1 MKLSRQSDSGE
12 HAMTSQVHP
21 EQPFAA
27 DMSGPASGS
36 RASPSKFAR
45 LGGRLESVIKWSTEV
60 PAAILLV
67 AEVILL
73 LSNVFCRYVLENP
86 LVWGDE
92 LASMLF
98 IWLSMLGAVIALRR
112 GEHMRLSMFVALMSP
127 PARRFAETFGN
138 VVVVTF
144 VLLLV
149 GPATD
154 WAMNEWIIT
163 TPALG
168 LPNAI
173 PAAAIPVG
181 SVLML
186 ALAVTRLLGRAT
198 LRDCAASLAIVGGLA
213 VVLYFS
219 SSTLAPLTA
228 GSLIL
233 FFVVGLVTI
242 ICLGVPIMV
251 AFGVCTLAYLATVTG
266 APLTI
271 VVSTMN
277 QGMSSLILLA
287 VPLFVLLGALMEAM
301 GLAEAMIR
309 FLASMIGHKRG
320 GLAYVLIGAMYLVSG
335 ISGSKVA
342 DMAALAPGLFPEMKK
357 RGANEGDLVA
367 MLSAAAA
374 MSETIPPSLVLIT
387 IGSVTGV
394 SIAAL
399 FTGGFMPAVVG
410 AVALA
415 GVIWLKSRKE
425 RLQGVQR
432 ASRAEI
438 GRSLLIAVPSLA
450 LPFVIRAAVVEGVAT
465 ATEVATIG
473 VAYTCVVGLLLY
485 RRFEWSRLYPI
496 LVETASLSGA
506 ILIIIGSATAM
517 GWALTQSGFSAQLAS
532 LMVAWSGGKLGF
544 LAISAVTFVI
554 LGSFLEGIPAIVLF
568 GPLLFPIAR
577 AIGISEVHY
586 AMVVVFAMGLGLFAP
601 PLGLGFYAACA
612 VSKVDPGVAMRR
624 VWPYLGALAAALI
637 VIVAVPWVSVGFL
650 R

>member
-1 MKLSRQSDSGE
+1 MGAPKDR
-12 HAMTSQVHP
+12 HAVSKVVRV
-21 EQPFAA
+21 
-27 DMSGPASGS
+27 AST
-36 RASPSKFAR
+36 
-45 LGGRLESVIKWSTEV
+45 LETAIKWITEV
-60 PAAILLV
+60 PAALLLV
-67 AEVILL
+67 AEVVLL
-73 LSNVFCRYVLENP
+73 LTNVTCRYVLQDP
-86 LVWGDE
+86 LIWGDE
-92 LASMLF
+92 LASILF
-98 IWLSMLGAVIALRR
+98 IWLSMLGAVVALQR
-112 GEHMRLSMFVALMSP
+112 GEHMRLTMFVARMSP
-127 PARRFAETFGN
+127 QNRAFAETVGN
-138 VVVVTF
+138 FIVMTF

-149 GPATD
+149 RPATD
-154 WAMNEWIIT
+154 WAMNEWIIS
-163 TPALG
+163 TPALD

-173 PAAAIPVG
+173 PAAAIPVAA
-181 SVLML
+181 VLML
-186 ALAVTRLLGRAT
+186 VLAITRLLERSS
-198 LRDCAASLAIVGGLA
+198 LRDCLKAFALVAGVAIA
-213 VVLYFS
+213 LYFARQA
-219 SSTLAPLTA
+219 LAPLTA
-228 GSLIL
+228 VSLIL
-233 FFVVGLVTI
+233 FFAVGVITI

-251 AFGVCTLAYLATVTG
+251 AFGVCTFAYLATVTG

-287 VPLFVLLGALMEAM
+287 VPLFILLGALMEAM

-309 FLASMIGHKRG
+309 FLASLIGHKRG

-367 MLSAAAA
+367 MLSSAAA

-415 GVIWLKSRKE
+415 AVVWFKSRRE
-425 RLQGVQR
+425 IMQGVQR
-432 ASRAEI
+432 VSGAEISRAFLI
-438 GRSLLIAVPSLA
+438 SLPALA
-450 LPFVIRAAVVEGVAT
+450 LPFVIRAAVVEGIAT

-485 RRFEWSRLYPI
+485 RRFDWSRLYPI
-496 LVETASLSGA
+496 LVEAASLSGA
-506 ILIIIGSATAM
+506 ILIIIGCATAM
-517 GWALTQSGFSAQLAS
+517 GWALTQSGFSAQLAT
-532 LMVAWSGGKLGF
+532 LMMAASGGKLGF
-544 LAISAVTFVI
+544 LAISAITFVM

-577 AIGISEVHY
+577 AMGISDVHY

-612 VSKVDPGVAMRR
+612 VSKVDPSTAMRR
-624 VWPYLGALAAALI
+624 VWPYLGALAGALI
-637 VIVAVPWVSVGFL
+637 VIVLVPWVSVGFL
-650 R
+650 YVK

>member
-1 MKLSRQSDSGE
+1 
-12 HAMTSQVHP
+12 MTSRVHP
-21 EQPFAA
+21 EQVFAHKVGA
-27 DMSGPASGS
+27 PKDRHATSKVVRVGS
-36 RASPSKFAR
+36 A
-45 LGGRLESVIKWSTEV
+45 LETAIKWITEV
-60 PAAILLV
+60 PAALLLV
-67 AEVILL
+67 AEVVLL
-73 LSNVFCRYVLENP
+73 LTNVTCRYVLRDP
-86 LVWGDE
+86 LIWGDE
-92 LASMLF
+92 LASILF
-98 IWLSMLGAVIALRR
+98 IWLSMLGAVVALRR
-112 GEHMRLSMFVALMSP
+112 GEHMRLTIFVARMSP
-127 PARRFAETFGN
+127 QRRAFAETLGN
-138 VVVVTF
+138 FIVMTF

-149 GPATD
+149 RPASE
-154 WAMNEWIIT
+154 WAMDEWIIS
-163 TPALG
+163 TPALD
-168 LPNAI
+168 LPNTVS
-173 PAAAIPVG
+173 AAAIPVAAG
-181 SVLML
+181 LML
-186 ALAVTRLLGRAT
+186 VLAITRLLERSS
-198 LRDCAASLAIVGGLA
+198 LRDCVKAVALVGGVA
-213 VVLYFS
+213 VALYFARQA
-219 SSTLAPLTA
+219 LAPLTA
-228 GSLIL
+228 VSLIL
-233 FFVVGLVTI
+233 FFAVGVITI

-251 AFGVCTLAYLATVTG
+251 AFGVCTFAYLATVTG
-266 APLTI
+266 APLSI

-287 VPLFVLLGALMEAM
+287 VPLFILLGALMEAM

-309 FLASMIGHKRG
+309 FLASLIGHKRG

-367 MLSAAAA
+367 MLSSSAA

-415 GVIWLKSRKE
+415 AVVWFKSRGE
-425 RLQGVQR
+425 ILQGVQR
-432 ASRAEI
+432 ASRVEI
-438 GRSLLIAVPSLA
+438 GRAFLVSLPALA
-450 LPFVIRAAVVEGVAT
+450 LPFVIRAAVVEGIAT

-473 VAYTCVVGLLLY
+473 VAYTCAAGLLLY
-485 RRFEWSRLYPI
+485 RRFDWSRLYPI
-496 LVETASLSGA
+496 LVESASLSGA
-506 ILIIIGSATAM
+506 ILIIIGCATAM

-532 LMVAWSGGKLGF
+532 LMMAAPGGSLGF
-544 LAISAVTFVI
+544 LAISAVTFVM

-577 AIGISEVHY
+577 AMGISDVHY

-612 VSKVDPGVAMRR
+612 VSKVDPSTAMRR

-637 VIVAVPWVSVGFL
+637 VIVLVPWVSTGFL
-650 R
+650 QAK

>member
-1 MKLSRQSDSGE
+1 MNANRQKVSGD
-12 HAMTSQVHP
+12 HGMTSRVHP
-21 EQPFAA
+21 EQAYAA
-27 DMSGPASGS
+27 DISGSPSGS
-36 RASPSKFAR
+36 RVTSSKVAR
-45 LGGRLESVIKWSTEV
+45 IGGALETIIKWITEV

-67 AEVILL
+67 AEVALL
-73 LSNVFCRYVLENP
+73 LANVFCRYVLQNP
-86 LVWGDE
+86 LIWGDE
-92 LASMLF
+92 LASILF

-112 GEHMRLSMFVALMSP
+112 GEHMRLTMFVSKMSP
-127 PARRFAETFGN
+127 PARIFAETFGN
-138 VVVVTF
+138 FIVMTF

-154 WAMNEWIIT
+154 WAMDEWIIT

-168 LPNAI
+168 WPNAI
-173 PAAAIPVG
+173 PAAAIPVAAA
-181 SVLML
+181 LML
-186 ALAVTRLLGRAT
+186 ALAVTRLLGRST
-198 LRDCAASLAIVGGLA
+198 LRDCFVSFAIVGGLA
-213 VVLYFS
+213 VVLYFVS
-219 SSTLAPLTA
+219 SLLAPQTA
-228 GSLIL
+228 VSLIL
-233 FFVVGLVTI
+233 FFGVGLITI

-287 VPLFVLLGALMEAM
+287 VPLFILLGALMEAM

-309 FLASMIGHKRG
+309 FLASLIGHKRG

-367 MLSAAAA
+367 MLSSAAA

-410 AVALA
+410 AIALCA
-415 GVIWLKSRKE
+415 VIWFKSRQE
-425 RLQGVQR
+425 ILQGVRR
-432 ASRAEI
+432 ASGPEI
-438 GRSLLIAVPSLA
+438 GRSLMIALPALA

-473 VAYTCVVGLLLY
+473 VAYTCMVGLLLY
-485 RRFEWSRLYPI
+485 RRFEWNRLYPM

-532 LMVAWSGGKLGF
+532 LMMAAPGGKLGF
-544 LAISAVTFVI
+544 LAISAITFVI

-577 AIGISEVHY
+577 AMGISEVHY

-612 VSKVDPGVAMRR
+612 VSKVDPSIAMRR
-624 VWPYLGALAAALI
+624 VWPYLGALATALV
-637 VIVAVPWVSVGFL
+637 VIVLVPWVSVGFL

>member
-1 MKLSRQSDSGE
+1 
-12 HAMTSQVHP
+12 MTSRVHP
-21 EQPFAA
+21 EQVFAH
-27 DMSGPASGS
+27 DMGAPKERHAASKVVRVGS
-36 RASPSKFAR
+36 TLDTA
-45 LGGRLESVIKWSTEV
+45 IKWITEV
-60 PAAILLV
+60 PAALLLV
-67 AEVILL
+67 AEVVLL
-73 LSNVFCRYVLENP
+73 LTNVFCRYVLQDP
-86 LVWGDE
+86 LIWGDE
-92 LASMLF
+92 LASILF
-98 IWLSMLGAVIALRR
+98 IWLSMLGAVVALRR
-112 GEHMRLSMFVALMSP
+112 GEHMRLTMFVDRMSP
-127 PARRFAETFGN
+127 QNRAFAETVGN
-138 VVVVTF
+138 FIVMTF

-149 GPATD
+149 RPATD
-154 WAMNEWIIT
+154 WAMNEWIIS
-163 TPALG
+163 TPALE
-168 LPNAI
+168 LPNTI
-173 PAAAIPVG
+173 PAAAIPVAAA
-181 SVLML
+181 LML
-186 ALAVTRLLGRAT
+186 VLAITRLLERSS
-198 LRDCAASLAIVGGLA
+198 LRDCLKAFALVAGVAIA
-213 VVLYFS
+213 LYIARQA
-219 SSTLAPLTA
+219 LAPLTA
-228 GSLIL
+228 LSLVL
-233 FFVVGLVTI
+233 FFAVGVITI

-251 AFGVCTLAYLATVTG
+251 AFGVCTFAYLATVTG

-287 VPLFVLLGALMEAM
+287 VPLFILLGALMEAM

-309 FLASMIGHKRG
+309 FLASLIGHKRG

-367 MLSAAAA
+367 MLSSAAA

-415 GVIWLKSRKE
+415 AVVWFKSRRE
-425 RLQGVQR
+425 SLQGVQR
-432 ASRAEI
+432 ASRGEV
-438 GRSLLIAVPSLA
+438 GRAFLISLPALA
-450 LPFVIRAAVVEGVAT
+450 LPFVIRAAVVEGIAT

-485 RRFEWSRLYPI
+485 RRFDWSRLYPI
-496 LVETASLSGA
+496 LVEAASLSGA
-506 ILIIIGSATAM
+506 ILIIIGCATAM

-532 LMVAWSGGKLGF
+532 MMMAAPGGKLGF
-544 LAISAVTFVI
+544 LAISAITFVM

-577 AIGISEVHY
+577 AMGISDVHY

-612 VSKVDPGVAMRR
+612 VSKVDPSAAMRR
-624 VWPYLGALAAALI
+624 VWPYLGALAAALV
-637 VIVAVPWVSVGFL
+637 VIVLVPWVSVGFL
-650 R
+650 YVK

>member
-1 MKLSRQSDSGE
+1 
-12 HAMTSQVHP
+12 MTSRVHP
-21 EQPFAA
+21 EQVFAH
-27 DMSGPASGS
+27 DMGAPKERHAASKVVRVGS
-36 RASPSKFAR
+36 TLDSA
-45 LGGRLESVIKWSTEV
+45 IKWITEV
-60 PAAILLV
+60 PAALLLV
-67 AEVILL
+67 AEVVLL
-73 LSNVFCRYVLENP
+73 LTNVFCRYVLQDP
-86 LVWGDE
+86 LIWGDE
-92 LASMLF
+92 LASILF
-98 IWLSMLGAVIALRR
+98 IWLSMLGAVVALRR
-112 GEHMRLSMFVALMSP
+112 GEHMRLTMFVDRMSP
-127 PARRFAETFGN
+127 QNRAFAETVGN
-138 VVVVTF
+138 FIVMTF

-149 GPATD
+149 RPATD
-154 WAMNEWIIT
+154 WAMNEWIIS
-163 TPALG
+163 TPALE
-168 LPNAI
+168 LPNTI
-173 PAAAIPVG
+173 PAAAIPVAAA
-181 SVLML
+181 LML
-186 ALAVTRLLGRAT
+186 VLAITRLLERSS
-198 LRDCAASLAIVGGLA
+198 LRDCLKAFALVAGVAIA
-213 VVLYFS
+213 LYIARQA
-219 SSTLAPLTA
+219 LAPLTA
-228 GSLIL
+228 LSLVL
-233 FFVVGLVTI
+233 FFAVGVITI

-251 AFGVCTLAYLATVTG
+251 AFGVCTFAYLATVTG

-287 VPLFVLLGALMEAM
+287 VPLFILLGALMEAM

-309 FLASMIGHKRG
+309 FLASLIGHKRG

-367 MLSAAAA
+367 MLSSAAA

-415 GVIWLKSRKE
+415 AVVWFKSRRE
-425 RLQGVQR
+425 SLQGVQR
-432 ASRAEI
+432 ASWGEVGRAFLI
-438 GRSLLIAVPSLA
+438 SLPALA
-450 LPFVIRAAVVEGVAT
+450 LPFVIRAAVVEGIAT

-485 RRFEWSRLYPI
+485 RRFDWSRLYPI
-496 LVETASLSGA
+496 LVEAASLSGA
-506 ILIIIGSATAM
+506 ILIIIGCATAM

-532 LMVAWSGGKLGF
+532 MMMAAPGGKLGF
-544 LAISAVTFVI
+544 LAISAITFVM

-577 AIGISEVHY
+577 AMGISDVHY

-612 VSKVDPGVAMRR
+612 VSKVDPSAAMRR
-624 VWPYLGALAAALI
+624 VWPYLGALAAALV
-637 VIVAVPWVSVGFL
+637 VIVLVPWVSVGFL
-650 R
+650 YVK

>member
-1 MKLSRQSDSGE
+1 
-12 HAMTSQVHP
+12 MTSRVHP
-21 EQPFAA
+21 EQVFAH
-27 DMSGPASGS
+27 DMGAPKERPAASKVVRVGS
-36 RASPSKFAR
+36 T
-45 LGGRLESVIKWSTEV
+45 LETAIKWITEV
-60 PAAILLV
+60 PAALLLL
-67 AEVILL
+67 AEVVLL
-73 LSNVFCRYVLENP
+73 LTNVFCRYVLQDP
-86 LVWGDE
+86 LIWGDE
-92 LASMLF
+92 LASILF
-98 IWLSMLGAVIALRR
+98 IWLSMLGAVVALRR
-112 GEHMRLSMFVALMSP
+112 GEHMRLTMFVARMSP
-127 PARRFAETFGN
+127 QNRAFAETVGN
-138 VVVVTF
+138 FIVMTF

-149 GPATD
+149 RPATE
-154 WAMNEWIIT
+154 WAMNEWIIS
-163 TPALG
+163 TPALD

-173 PAAAIPVG
+173 PAAAIPVAA
-181 SVLML
+181 VLML
-186 ALAVTRLLGRAT
+186 VLAITRLLERSS
-198 LRDCAASLAIVGGLA
+198 LRDCLKAFALVAGVAIA
-213 VVLYFS
+213 LYIARQA
-219 SSTLAPLTA
+219 LAPLTA
-228 GSLIL
+228 VSLIL
-233 FFVVGLVTI
+233 FFAVGVITI

-251 AFGVCTLAYLATVTG
+251 AFGVCTFAYLATVTG

-287 VPLFVLLGALMEAM
+287 VPLFILLGALMEAM

-309 FLASMIGHKRG
+309 FLASLIGHKRG

-367 MLSAAAA
+367 MLSSAAA

-415 GVIWLKSRKE
+415 AVIWFKSRRE
-425 RLQGVQR
+425 SLQGVQR

-438 GRSLLIAVPSLA
+438 GRAFLISLPALA

-473 VAYTCVVGLLLY
+473 VAYTCAVGLLLY
-485 RRFEWSRLYPI
+485 RRFDWSRLYPI
-496 LVETASLSGA
+496 LVEAASLSGA
-506 ILIIIGSATAM
+506 ILIIIGCATAM

-532 LMVAWSGGKLGF
+532 MMMAAPGGKLGF
-544 LAISAVTFVI
+544 LAISAITFVI

-577 AIGISEVHY
+577 AMGISDVHY

-612 VSKVDPGVAMRR
+612 VSKVDPTTAMRR
-624 VWPYLGALAAALI
+624 VWPYLGALAGALI
-637 VIVAVPWVSVGFL
+637 VIVLVPWVSVGFL
-650 R
+650 YVK

>member
-1 MKLSRQSDSGE
+1 
-12 HAMTSQVHP
+12 MTYRVHP
-21 EQPFAA
+21 EQVFANEFDA
-27 DMSGPASGS
+27 SDLPAGS
-36 RASPSKFAR
+36 SKVAR
-45 LGGRLESVIKWSTEV
+45 VGVALETFIKWITEV
-60 PAAILLV
+60 PAAVLLV
-67 AEVILL
+67 LEVVLL
-73 LSNVFCRYVLENP
+73 LTNVTCRYALHDP
-86 LVWGDE
+86 LIWGDE
-92 LASMLF
+92 LASILF

-112 GEHMRLSMFVALMSP
+112 GEHMRLTMFLAKMPQS
-127 PARRFAETFGN
+127 RRIFAETLGN
-138 VVVVTF
+138 FIVMTF

-149 GPATD
+149 QPATQ
-154 WAMNEWIIT
+154 WAMDEWIIT
-163 TPALG
+163 TPALS
-168 LPNAI
+168 LPNAV
-173 PAAAIPVG
+173 PAAAIPVAA
-181 SVLML
+181 VLML
-186 ALAVTRLLGRAT
+186 ALAVTRLLERST
-198 LRDCAASLAIVGGLA
+198 LRDCFAACAVVGGLA
-213 VVLYFS
+213 VILYFARNA
-219 SSTLAPLTA
+219 LAPMTA
-228 GSLIL
+228 MSLIL
-233 FFVVGLVTI
+233 FFAVGTITI

-251 AFGVCTLAYLATVTG
+251 AFGVCTLAYLSTVTA

-271 VVSTMN
+271 VVSTMS

-287 VPLFVLLGALMEAM
+287 VPLFILLGALMEAM

-309 FLASMIGHKRG
+309 FLASLIGHKRG

-367 MLSAAAA
+367 MLSSAAA

-410 AVALA
+410 AIALCA
-415 GVIWLKSRKE
+415 VIGYKSRKE
-425 RLQGVQR
+425 QLEGVKR

-438 GRSLLIAVPSLA
+438 GRTLLVALPALA

-473 VAYTCVVGLLLY
+473 VAYTCLVGLLLY
-485 RRFEWSRLYPI
+485 RRFEWNRLYPI

-506 ILIIIGSATAM
+506 ILIIIGCATAM

-532 LMVAWSGGKLGF
+532 LMMAAPGGKLGF
-544 LAISAVTFVI
+544 LAISAVTFVV

-577 AIGISEVHY
+577 AMGISDVHY

-612 VSKVDPGVAMRR
+612 VSKVDPSAAMRR
-624 VWPYLGALAAALI
+624 VWPYLGALALALI
-637 VIVAVPWVSVGFL
+637 VIVAVPWVSTGFL

>member
-1 MKLSRQSDSGE
+1 MGTPNER
-12 HAMTSQVHP
+12 
-21 EQPFAA
+21 
-27 DMSGPASGS
+27 PAISKVVRVGS
-36 RASPSKFAR
+36 A
-45 LGGRLESVIKWSTEV
+45 LETAIKWITEV
-60 PAAILLV
+60 PAALLLV
-67 AEVILL
+67 AEVVLL
-73 LSNVFCRYVLENP
+73 LTNVFCRYVLQQP
-86 LVWGDE
+86 LIWGDE
-92 LASMLF
+92 LASILF
-98 IWLSMLGAVIALRR
+98 IWLSMLGAVVALRR
-112 GEHMRLSMFVALMSP
+112 GEHLRLTMFVARMSP
-127 PARRFAETFGN
+127 QNRAFAQTLGN
-138 VVVVTF
+138 FIVMTF

-149 GPATD
+149 RPATD
-154 WAMNEWIIT
+154 WAMNEWIIS
-163 TPALG
+163 TPALD

-173 PAAAIPVG
+173 PAAAIPVAA
-181 SVLML
+181 VLML
-186 ALAVTRLLGRAT
+186 VLAVTRLLEHSS
-198 LRDCAASLAIVGGLA
+198 LRDCVKAFVLVAGVAT
-213 VVLYFS
+213 VLYFARQA
-219 SSTLAPLTA
+219 LAPLTA
-228 GSLIL
+228 VSLFL
-233 FFVVGLVTI
+233 FFAVGVVTI

-251 AFGVCTLAYLATVTG
+251 AFGVCTFAYLATVTG

-287 VPLFVLLGALMEAM
+287 VPLFILLGALMEAM

-309 FLASMIGHKRG
+309 FLASLIGHKRG

-367 MLSAAAA
+367 MLSSAAA

-415 GVIWLKSRKE
+415 AVVWFRSRGE
-425 RLQGVQR
+425 SLQGVQR
-432 ASRAEI
+432 ASAAQVGRA
-438 GRSLLIAVPSLA
+438 LLISVPALA
-450 LPFVIRAAVVEGVAT
+450 LPFVIRAAVVEGIAT

-485 RRFEWSRLYPI
+485 RRFDWSRLYPI

-506 ILIIIGSATAM
+506 ILIIIGCATAM
-517 GWALTQSGFSAQLAS
+517 GWALAQSGFSAQLAT
-532 LMVAWSGGKLGF
+532 LMMAAPGGKLGF
-544 LAISAVTFVI
+544 LAISAITFVM

-577 AIGISEVHY
+577 AMGISDVHY

-612 VSKVDPGVAMRR
+612 VSKVDPSTAMRR
-624 VWPYLGALAAALI
+624 VWPYLGALAGALI
-637 VIVAVPWVSVGFL
+637 VIVLVPWVSTGFL
-650 R
+650 QAK

>member
-1 MKLSRQSDSGE
+1 
-12 HAMTSQVHP
+12 MTSRVHP
-21 EQPFAA
+21 EQVFAH
-27 DMSGPASGS
+27 DMGAPKERHAASKVVRVGS
-36 RASPSKFAR
+36 TLDTA
-45 LGGRLESVIKWSTEV
+45 IKWITEV
-60 PAAILLV
+60 PAALLLV
-67 AEVILL
+67 AEVVLL
-73 LSNVFCRYVLENP
+73 LTNVFCRYVLQDP
-86 LVWGDE
+86 LIWGDE
-92 LASMLF
+92 LASILF
-98 IWLSMLGAVIALRR
+98 IWLSMLGAVVALRR
-112 GEHMRLSMFVALMSP
+112 GEHMRLTMFVDRMSP
-127 PARRFAETFGN
+127 QNRAFAETVGN
-138 VVVVTF
+138 FIVMTF

-149 GPATD
+149 RPATD
-154 WAMNEWIIT
+154 WAMNEWIIS
-163 TPALG
+163 TPALE
-168 LPNAI
+168 LPNTI
-173 PAAAIPVG
+173 PAAAIPVAAA
-181 SVLML
+181 LML
-186 ALAVTRLLGRAT
+186 VLAITRLLERSS
-198 LRDCAASLAIVGGLA
+198 LRDCLKAFALVAGVAIA
-213 VVLYFS
+213 LYIARQA
-219 SSTLAPLTA
+219 LAPLTA
-228 GSLIL
+228 VSLVL
-233 FFVVGLVTI
+233 FFAVGVITI

-251 AFGVCTLAYLATVTG
+251 AFGVCTFAYLATVTG

-287 VPLFVLLGALMEAM
+287 VPLFILLGALMEAM

-309 FLASMIGHKRG
+309 FLASLIGHKRG

-367 MLSAAAA
+367 MLSSAAA

-415 GVIWLKSRKE
+415 AVVWFKSRRE
-425 RLQGVQR
+425 SLQGVQR
-432 ASRAEI
+432 ASWGEVGRAFLI
-438 GRSLLIAVPSLA
+438 SLPALA
-450 LPFVIRAAVVEGVAT
+450 LPFVIRAAVVEGIAT

-485 RRFEWSRLYPI
+485 RRFDWSRLYPI
-496 LVETASLSGA
+496 LVEAASLSGA
-506 ILIIIGSATAM
+506 ILIIIGCATAM

-532 LMVAWSGGKLGF
+532 MMMAAPGGKLGF
-544 LAISAVTFVI
+544 LAISAITFVM

-577 AIGISEVHY
+577 AMGISDVHY

-612 VSKVDPGVAMRR
+612 VSKVDPSAAMRR
-624 VWPYLGALAAALI
+624 VWPYLGALAAALV
-637 VIVAVPWVSVGFL
+637 VIVLVPWVSVGFL
-650 R
+650 YVK

>member
-1 MKLSRQSDSGE
+1 
-12 HAMTSQVHP
+12 MTSRVHP
-21 EQPFAA
+21 EQVFANEFAA
-27 DMSGPASGS
+27 PDLPAGS
-36 RASPSKFAR
+36 SKVVRVGVA
-45 LGGRLESVIKWSTEV
+45 LETFIKWITEV
-60 PAAILLV
+60 PAAVLLV
-67 AEVILL
+67 VEVVLL
-73 LSNVFCRYVLENP
+73 LTNVTCRYVLHDP
-86 LVWGDE
+86 LIWGDE
-92 LASMLF
+92 LASILF

-112 GEHMRLSMFVALMSP
+112 GEHMRLTMFLAKMPQS
-127 PARRFAETFGN
+127 RRIFAETLGN
-138 VVVVTF
+138 FIVMTF

-149 GPATD
+149 QPATL
-154 WAMNEWIIT
+154 WAMDEWIIT

-173 PAAAIPVG
+173 PAAAIPVAA
-181 SVLML
+181 VLML
-186 ALAVTRLLGRAT
+186 ALAVTRLLERST
-198 LRDCAASLAIVGGLA
+198 LRDCFAAFAVVGGLA
-213 VVLYFS
+213 VILYFARNA
-219 SSTLAPLTA
+219 LAPMTA
-228 GSLIL
+228 MSLIL
-233 FFVVGLVTI
+233 FFAVGTITI

-251 AFGVCTLAYLATVTG
+251 AFGVCTLAYLSTVTA

-287 VPLFVLLGALMEAM
+287 VPLFILLGALMEAM

-309 FLASMIGHKRG
+309 FLASLIGHKRG

-367 MLSAAAA
+367 MLSSAAA

-410 AVALA
+410 AIALCA
-415 GVIWLKSRKE
+415 VIGYKSRKE
-425 RLQGVQR
+425 QLEGVKR

-438 GRSLLIAVPSLA
+438 GRTLLFALPALA

-473 VAYTCVVGLLLY
+473 VAYTCLVGLLLY
-485 RRFEWSRLYPI
+485 RRFEWNRLYPI

-506 ILIIIGSATAM
+506 ILIIIGCATAM
-517 GWALTQSGFSAQLAS
+517 GWALTQSGFSAQLAA
-532 LMVAWSGGKLGF
+532 LMMAAPGGKFGF
-544 LAISAVTFVI
+544 LAISAVTFVV

-577 AIGISEVHY
+577 AMGISDVHY

-612 VSKVDPGVAMRR
+612 VSKVDPSTAMRR
-624 VWPYLGALAAALI
+624 MWPYLGALALALI
-637 VIVAVPWVSVGFL
+637 VIVAVPWVSTGFL
-650 R
+650 G

>member
-1 MKLSRQSDSGE
+1 
-12 HAMTSQVHP
+12 MTSRVHP
-21 EQPFAA
+21 EQVYAA
-27 DMSGPASGS
+27 DISGSPSGS
-36 RASPSKFAR
+36 RVTSSKVAR
-45 LGGRLESVIKWSTEV
+45 IGGALETIIKWITEV

-67 AEVILL
+67 AEVALL
-73 LSNVFCRYVLENP
+73 LANVFCRYVLQNP
-86 LVWGDE
+86 LIWGDE
-92 LASMLF
+92 LASILF

-112 GEHMRLSMFVALMSP
+112 GEHMRLTMFVSKMSP
-127 PARRFAETFGN
+127 PARIFAETFGN
-138 VVVVTF
+138 FIVMTF

-154 WAMNEWIIT
+154 WAMDEWIIT

-168 LPNAI
+168 WPNAI
-173 PAAAIPVG
+173 PAAAIPVAAA
-181 SVLML
+181 LML
-186 ALAVTRLLGRAT
+186 ALAVTRLLGRST
-198 LRDCAASLAIVGGLA
+198 LRDCFVSFAIVGGLA
-213 VVLYFS
+213 VVLYFVS
-219 SSTLAPLTA
+219 SLLAPLTA
-228 GSLIL
+228 VSLML
-233 FFVVGLVTI
+233 FFGVGLITI

-287 VPLFVLLGALMEAM
+287 VPLFILLGALMEAM
-301 GLAEAMIR
+301 GLAAAMIR
-309 FLASMIGHKRG
+309 FLASLIGHKRG

-367 MLSAAAA
+367 MLSSAAA

-410 AVALA
+410 AIALCA
-415 GVIWLKSRKE
+415 VIWFKSRKE
-425 RLQGVQR
+425 ILQGVRR
-432 ASRAEI
+432 ASGPEI
-438 GRSLLIAVPSLA
+438 GRSLMIALPALA

-485 RRFEWSRLYPI
+485 RRFEWNRLYPM

-532 LMVAWSGGKLGF
+532 LMMAAPGGKLGF
-544 LAISAVTFVI
+544 LAISAITFVI

-577 AIGISEVHY
+577 AMGISEVHY

-612 VSKVDPGVAMRR
+612 VSKVDPSIAMRR
-624 VWPYLGALAAALI
+624 VWPYLGALATALV
-637 VIVAVPWVSVGFL
+637 VIVLVPWVSVGFL

>member
-1 MKLSRQSDSGE
+1 
-12 HAMTSQVHP
+12 MTSQVHP
-21 EQPFAA
+21 EQVFANEFDA
-27 DMSGPASGS
+27 PDLPAGS
-36 RASPSKFAR
+36 SKVAR
-45 LGGRLESVIKWSTEV
+45 VGVALETFIKWITEV
-60 PAAILLV
+60 PAAVLLV
-67 AEVILL
+67 VEVVLL
-73 LSNVFCRYVLENP
+73 LTNVTCRYALQDP
-86 LVWGDE
+86 LIWGDE
-92 LASMLF
+92 LASILF

-112 GEHMRLSMFVALMSP
+112 GEHMRLTMFLAKMPQS
-127 PARRFAETFGN
+127 RRIFAETLGN
-138 VVVVTF
+138 VIVMTF

-149 GPATD
+149 QPATE
-154 WAMNEWIIT
+154 WAMDEWIIT

-173 PAAAIPVG
+173 PAAAIPFAA
-181 SVLML
+181 VLML
-186 ALAVTRLLGRAT
+186 ALAVTRLLERST
-198 LRDCAASLAIVGGLA
+198 LRDCFAAFAVVGGLA
-213 VVLYFS
+213 VILYFARNA
-219 SSTLAPLTA
+219 LAPMTEM
-228 GSLIL
+228 SLIL
-233 FFVVGLVTI
+233 FFAVGTITI

-251 AFGVCTLAYLATVTG
+251 AFGVCTLAYLSTVTA

-271 VVSTMN
+271 VVSTMS

-287 VPLFVLLGALMEAM
+287 VPLFILLGALMEAM

-309 FLASMIGHKRG
+309 FLASLIGHRRG

-367 MLSAAAA
+367 MLSSAAA

-410 AVALA
+410 AIALCA
-415 GVIWLKSRKE
+415 VIGYKSRKE
-425 RLQGVQR
+425 QLEGVKR

-438 GRSLLIAVPSLA
+438 GRTLLVALPALA

-485 RRFEWSRLYPI
+485 RRFEWNRLYPI

-506 ILIIIGSATAM
+506 ILIIIGCATAM

-532 LMVAWSGGKLGF
+532 LMMAAPGGKLGF
-544 LAISAVTFVI
+544 LAISAVTFVV

-577 AIGISEVHY
+577 AMGISDVHY

-612 VSKVDPGVAMRR
+612 VSKVDPSAAMRR
-624 VWPYLGALAAALI
+624 VWPYLGALALALI
-637 VIVAVPWVSVGFL
+637 VIVAVPWVSTGFL

>member
-1 MKLSRQSDSGE
+1 M
-12 HAMTSQVHP
+12 
-21 EQPFAA
+21 
-27 DMSGPASGS
+27 
-36 RASPSKFAR
+36 
-45 LGGRLESVIKWSTEV
+45 TEV
-60 PAAILLV
+60 PAAILLL
-67 AEVILL
+67 AEVLL
-73 LSNVFCRYVLENP
+73 LLANVTCRYIFAAP
-86 LVWGDE
+86 LIWGDE
-92 LASMLF
+92 LASILF
-98 IWLSMLGAVIALRR
+98 IWLSMLGAVVALRR
-112 GEHMRLSMFVALMSP
+112 GEHMRLSMFVARMTP
-127 PARRFAETFGN
+127 RNRAFAETLGQFI
-138 VVVVTF
+138 VMTF

-149 GPATD
+149 RPATE
-154 WAMNEWIIT
+154 WAMDEWIIS
-163 TPALG
+163 TPALD

-173 PAAAIPVG
+173 PAAAIPVAAA
-181 SVLML
+181 LML
-186 ALAVTRLLGRAT
+186 ALAVTRLLERSS
-198 LRDCAASLAIVGGLA
+198 LRDCAKSFVLVA
-213 VVLYFS
+213 VIAAVLYFARQA
-219 SSTLAPLTA
+219 LAPLTA
-228 GSLIL
+228 ISLIL
-233 FFVVGLVTI
+233 FFAVGVITI
-242 ICLGVPIMV
+242 ILLGVPIMV
-251 AFGVCTLAYLATVTG
+251 AFGVCTFAYLATVTG

-287 VPLFVLLGALMEAM
+287 VPLFILLGALMEAM

-309 FLASMIGHKRG
+309 FLASLIGHKRG
-320 GLAYVLIGAMYLVSG
+320 GLAYVLIAAMYLVSG

-367 MLSAAAA
+367 MLSSAAA

-415 GVIWLKSRKE
+415 AVIWYKSRNE
-425 RLQGVQR
+425 ILHGVQR
-432 ASRAEI
+432 ASRAEFV
-438 GRSLLIAVPSLA
+438 RALLVSLPALA

-473 VAYTCVVGLLLY
+473 IAYTCAVGLLLY
-485 RRFEWSRLYPI
+485 RRFDWRRLYPI

-517 GWALTQSGFSAQLAS
+517 GWALTQSGFSANLAS
-532 LMVAWSGGKLGF
+532 LMMAAPGGKLGF
-544 LAISAVTFVI
+544 LAISAVTFVV

-577 AIGISEVHY
+577 AMGISDVHY

-612 VSKVDPGVAMRR
+612 VSKVDPSTAMRR

-637 VIVAVPWVSVGFL
+637 VIVLVPWVSVGFL
-650 R
+650 HAK